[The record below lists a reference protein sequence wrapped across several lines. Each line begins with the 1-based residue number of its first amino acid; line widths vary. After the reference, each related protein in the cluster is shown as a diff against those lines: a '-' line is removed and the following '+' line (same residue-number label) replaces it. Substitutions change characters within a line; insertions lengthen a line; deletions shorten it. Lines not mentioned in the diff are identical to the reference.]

1 MKAIVN
7 VPICAL
13 LAAPTRESTLEDEA
27 LYGMVVDILEE
38 PAPGWYRV
46 RTHYRYEGI
55 VSADDLIVGNEA
67 ADAWAALP
75 KKIVRNKNFCDVLSA
90 PKVQGWIMATLPRGG
105 ILSPVGQPEKGWQ
118 QVRLADGR
126 TGFVPESILGEYYT
140 APLSQDEETLRQAL
154 VDAAMLYQG
163 THYRWGGKSPMG
175 IDCSGLVSTAYM
187 LCGILIY
194 RDAHI
199 MEDFPIHEISLENV
213 KPGDLLFFPGH
224 VAMYLGHGRYCHSTG
239 RSGDNGFAFNSLNPD
254 DPDYRADL
262 KAAIDVYKRQ
272 PQHQGSDP
280 SLPCRY
286 LLRLLVS
293 VQL

>member
-55 VSADDLIVGNEA
+55 VSADDLIVGDEA

-126 TGFVPESILGEYYT
+126 TGFVPESILGEYHT

-154 VDAAMLYQG
+154 VDAAMLYRG
-163 THYRWGGKSPMG
+163 THYRWGGKSPLG
-175 IDCSGLVSTAYM
+175 IDCSGLTFMAWFFCGVS
-187 LCGILIY
+187 LY
-194 RDAHI
+194 RDARLV
-199 MEDFPIHEISLENV
+199 EGFPAKPIPFEARR
-213 KPGDLLFFPGH
+213 PGDLLYFPGH
-224 VAMYLGHGRYCHSTG
+224 IALCLGGDRYIHSTAKAG
-239 RSGDNGFAFNSLNPD
+239 SDGVVINSLNPA
-254 DPDYRADL
+254 DPDFRADL
-262 KAAIDVYKRQ
+262 REKLLAV
-272 PQHQGSDP
+272 GSVFP
-280 SLPCRY
+280 
-286 LLRLLVS
+286 LL
-293 VQL
+293 

>member
-1 MKAIVN
+1 MKAIVS

-55 VSADDLIVGNEA
+55 VSADDLIVGDAA

-75 KKIVRNKNFCDVLSA
+75 KKIVRNKNFCDVLSV
-90 PKVQGWIMATLPRGG
+90 PKVQGWIMAALPRGG

-126 TGFVPESILGEYYT
+126 TGFVPESILGEYHT

-154 VDAAMLYQG
+154 VDAAMLYRG

-239 RSGDNGFAFNSLNPD
+239 RSGDNGFALNSLNPG

-262 KAAIDVYKRQ
+262 KAAITQV
-272 PQHQGSDP
+272 GS
-280 SLPCRY
+280 Y
-286 LLRLLVS
+286 F
-293 VQL
+293 

>member
-55 VSADDLIVGNEA
+55 VSADDLSVGDEV

-75 KKIVRNKNFCDVLSA
+75 KKIVRNKNFCDVLSV
-90 PKVQGWIMATLPRGG
+90 PKVQGWIMAALPRGG

-140 APLSQDEETLRQAL
+140 APLSQDEEAL
-154 VDAAMLYQG
+154 VRHWWTPPCSIGVPTTAGAASPPWALTAPVWCPWPICSLAFLFIG
-163 THYRWGGKSPMG
+163 TPISGGLS
-175 IDCSGLVSTAYM
+175 
-187 LCGILIY
+187 
-194 RDAHI
+194 
-199 MEDFPIHEISLENV
+199 
-213 KPGDLLFFPGH
+213 
-224 VAMYLGHGRYCHSTG
+224 HS
-239 RSGDNGFAFNSLNPD
+239 RNFIW
-254 DPDYRADL
+254 
-262 KAAIDVYKRQ
+262 KM
-272 PQHQGSDP
+272 
-280 SLPCRY
+280 
-286 LLRLLVS
+286 
-293 VQL
+293 

>member
-55 VSADDLIVGNEA
+55 VSADDLIVGDAA

-90 PKVQGWIMATLPRGG
+90 PKVQGWIMAALPRGG

-118 QVRLADGR
+118 QVRLANGLC
-126 TGFVPESILGEYYT
+126 P
-140 APLSQDEETLRQAL
+140 
-154 VDAAMLYQG
+154 
-163 THYRWGGKSPMG
+163 GKHPRRV
-175 IDCSGLVSTAYM
+175 L
-187 LCGILIY
+187 
-194 RDAHI
+194 
-199 MEDFPIHEISLENV
+199 
-213 KPGDLLFFPGH
+213 
-224 VAMYLGHGRYCHSTG
+224 
-239 RSGDNGFAFNSLNPD
+239 
-254 DPDYRADL
+254 YRAPVSGRGNPSSGIGGRRHAL
-262 KAAIDVYKRQ
+262 SGHPLPLGRQ
-272 PQHQGSDP
+272 VPHGH
-280 SLPCRY
+280 
-286 LLRLLVS
+286 
-293 VQL
+293 

>member
-13 LAAPTRESTLEDEA
+13 LAAPTRESALEDEA
-27 LYGMVVDILEE
+27 LYGMVVDILAE

-55 VSADDLIVGNEA
+55 VSADDLIVGDAA
-67 ADAWAALP
+67 ADTWAALH

-126 TGFVPESILGEYYT
+126 TGFVPESILGEYYA

-154 VDAAMLYQG
+154 VDAAMLYRG

-175 IDCSGLVSTAYM
+175 IDCSGLVSMAYM

-199 MEDFPIHEISLENV
+199 MEGFPIHEISLEHV

-224 VAMYLGHGRYCHSTG
+224 VAMYIGQGRYCHSTG
-239 RSGDNGFAFNSLNPD
+239 RSGDNGFAVNSLNPD

-262 KAAIDVYKRQ
+262 KDAITQV
-272 PQHQGSDP
+272 GS
-280 SLPCRY
+280 Y
-286 LLRLLVS
+286 F
-293 VQL
+293 